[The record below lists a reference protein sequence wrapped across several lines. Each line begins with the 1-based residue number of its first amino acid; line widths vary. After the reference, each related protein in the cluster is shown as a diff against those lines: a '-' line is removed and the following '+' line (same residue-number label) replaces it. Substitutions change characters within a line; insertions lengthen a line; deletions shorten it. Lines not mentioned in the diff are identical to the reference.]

1 MVIQEKEPG
10 ERSGRGRF
18 RASRGL
24 CHPWA
29 MSRIML
35 TE

>member
-10 ERSGRGRF
+10 EQSARGRF
-18 RASRGL
+18 RASWGL

-29 MSRIML
+29 TSRIKL